1 MYAAV
6 LFSTRTLEQRIVAI
20 PVWQF
25 DFTDRKKNQYLK
37 KSIYHDE
44 FSGWHYH

>member
-6 LFSTRTLEQRIVAI
+6 LFSIRTLEQRIVAI

-25 DFTDRKKNQYLK
+25 DHAMQFCVLQIAKRIN
-37 KSIYHDE
+37 I
-44 FSGWHYH
+44 